1 LVNPDKLTH
10 TGKSTFDICPS
21 SLGGKGW
28 EPGSFA
34 PSTGLFYMPTFN
46 LCMKMHEL
54 KAEYVYGAPYMAIDN
69 AYTPALTDHSYTS
82 ELIAWDAAKGQKVFG
97 LKEPSAIYGGVLS
110 TGGGLV
116 FYGTQD
122 KVFKAIDARPEKAV
136 NGVPNV
142 LWSTKM
148 ECSTVGNPITFT
160 GPDTKQRVAIF
171 SGVGAF
177 AGGLGGG
184 GACIGAAGGKVHVFK
199 LP

>member
-1 LVNPDKLTH
+1 
-10 TGKSTFDICPS
+10 
-21 SLGGKGW
+21 
-28 EPGSFA
+28 
-34 PSTGLFYMPTFN
+34 
-46 LCMKMHEL
+46 
-54 KAEYVYGAPYMAIDN
+54 MAIDN